1 MNLEKLKIK
10 DKSLKILVGNSN
22 DKVVFRMYR
31 S

>member
-10 DKSLKILVGNSN
+10 DKSLQILVGNSN

-31 S
+31 P